1 MDGWYSVVIL
11 VFLDKLTISFQYR
24 LNYSMSTIQYKYNH
38 YGKITEIKLEK
49 GRRDQVIARM
59 PGESIWGSYK
69 TYDEI
74 FREGTKGG

>member
-11 VFLDKLTISFQYR
+11 VFLDKLTSSFQYR

-38 YGKITEIKLEK
+38 YGKITESKLEN
-49 GRRDQVIARM
+49 GRDQVIARM

-74 FREGTKGG
+74 FREGPKGG